1 MSLADAAALNGI
13 SKDRHRA
20 CWEVLDP
27 GPGAPL
33 FSAPDEE
40 ETDLMLR
47 KPREGEN
54 ILADYASIGFTLRR
68 HPLALLRK
76 RLDKRGV
83 TTSTGLWELAD
94 NAWARAAGI
103 VTSRQRPATSSGVM
117 FFTLEDETG
126 FINSVIWP
134 SIFAKQGAMLTA
146 AKLLEI
152 SGVVQKQDGVLHL
165 VARRCTDLSPWL
177 GDMQL
182 KSRDFC

>member
-1 MSLADAAALNGI
+1 MSLADADALNGI
-13 SKDRHRA
+13 GKDRHRA

-27 GPGAPL
+27 GPDAPL
-33 FSAPDEE
+33 FSTPDEE
-40 ETDLMLR
+40 EADLMLR

-68 HPLALLRK
+68 HPLALLRG

-83 TTSTGLWELAD
+83 TTSTGLQDLAD

-126 FINSVIWP
+126 FINIVIWP
-134 SIFAKQGAMLTA
+134 SIFAKQGVVLTT

-152 SGVVQKQDGVLHL
+152 SGAVQKQDGVLHL
-165 VARRCTDLSPWL
+165 IARQCTDLSSWL